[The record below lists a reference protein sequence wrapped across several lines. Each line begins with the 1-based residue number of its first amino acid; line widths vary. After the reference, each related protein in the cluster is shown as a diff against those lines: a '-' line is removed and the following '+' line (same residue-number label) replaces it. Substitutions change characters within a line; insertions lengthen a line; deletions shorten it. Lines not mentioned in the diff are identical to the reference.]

1 MPFYMASGMINQP
14 INTDDMYWKPGDSFA
29 IGINQAQWPA
39 VCSSTTSIWWTIPL
53 CKQVRSDVSNVTV
66 TGGIAVRASGK
77 GQTNYNPITGVS
89 VTVTD
94 CGLLCNYV
102 ASSAAVNSIQEA
114 VNVSPRGTR
123 ITVTFS

>member
-1 MPFYMASGMINQP
+1 MIMATGKINQP
-14 INTDDMYWKPGDSFA
+14 IDSSDMYWKPGDSFSISMARA
-29 IGINQAQWPA
+29 IWPC
-39 VCSSTTSIWWTIPL
+39 VCSTARELRWCIPL
-53 CKQVRSDVSNVTV
+53 YKPVRSDVTSVV
-66 TGGIAVRASGK
+66 LTGDLAIRASGK

-89 VTVTD
+89 VAVTN

-102 ASSAAVNSIQEA
+102 ASSAAVNSIQEV